1 MKRFVFL
8 LLTSVVVA
16 SMAITLMP
24 KKASAQTNI
33 TGTLAAP
40 VKIVAITNND
50 GTLNS
55 DTDCTASSA
64 ANPFAWIVCPVVSI
78 LGSVLDTTYNELI
91 YPLLVVPPIP
101 LPGQGGNNDKNA
113 YKETYQIWSNFR
125 LIGNV
130 LLIIVLL
137 VVVFGESIGGGLID
151 AYTVKKILPRLLIG
165 AILINLSIY
174 IVAFGIDVTN
184 VVGAGLGNL
193 LQAPFPDSAKQL
205 NFNNNSV
212 LSGGTAGNAAKGTL
226 AIVGTF
232 AALGAAVLA
241 FEWVLLAVIL
251 VPTLLVFFITVV
263 VLMIRSG
270 LIMLLVYTAP
280 VAFALWC
287 LPNTE
292 QYFKKWWSLLFR
304 TLLIFPI
311 IALLFALGNIV
322 SYTVGRAIPDQTL
335 GQFLKVIGI
344 FAPFYLIPFSFQFAG
359 GVIAGAAG
367 LLNKRVAKPLTGMA
381 TGAAGKRGRM
391 NMGKL
396 ASGSHPWVPASVN
409 RRAAGLASGRKG
421 RFGFGSRGARAIEA
435 KQEAAARKRA
445 QEDDFKD
452 LSMNPEAAAI
462 QALAGGSRDGARR
475 ARATLQQ
482 AAIDKHVQANGGVA
496 DVDTV
501 RNIQEQWQSAED
513 EAANLGFNDENT
525 RAAMQLGAAAQGAS
539 DSGVSATSLDGLLST
554 SADAVSTNPD
564 KLKGGFKYNA
574 KQNGDLYL
582 GHGGNVGNIF
592 QDHDAQAILGS
603 RPASIKAII
612 GDLHQTASDTTR
624 PLPERQAAVDRL
636 AALRDSSREASTKA
650 TDLSKQNLQGALD
663 SLQQGGAGAGWRPS

>member
-8 LLTSVVVA
+8 LLTSVVMA
-16 SMAITLMP
+16 SMAISLMP
-24 KKASAQTNI
+24 EKASAQTS
-33 TGTLAAP
+33 LSSSLSAP
-40 VKIVAITNND
+40 VKTVAITNND

-64 ANPFAWIVCPVVSI
+64 ANPFAWIVCPIVSI

-101 LPGQGGNNDKNA
+101 LPGQGGNNDKNT

-151 AYTVKKILPRLLIG
+151 AYTARKILPRLLIG

-193 LQAPFPDSAKQL
+193 LQAPFPDSARQL
-205 NFNNNSV
+205 NFNNNAV

-226 AIVGTF
+226 AVVGTF
-232 AALGAAVLA
+232 VALGAAVKA
-241 FEWVLLAVIL
+241 FEWTLLAFII
-251 VPTLLVFFITVV
+251 VPTVLVFFITVV

-292 QYFKKWWSLLFR
+292 QYFKKWWNLLFR

-311 IALLFALGNIV
+311 VALLFALGNII

-359 GVIAGAAG
+359 GMIAGAAG
-367 LLNKRVAKPLTGMA
+367 LLNKRVSAPAMGRLNKAGQSALAKQRLPQWLDRSKLISGGLNEDRGGIRGGMA
-381 TGAAGKRGRM
+381 KLSNKTIGNARAVVKGKGFRGRIAAGKKNIATAAATREEELAKKSAGYREM
-391 NMGKL
+391 MKDERAVTLAAVSGGTIAGARSQIDKL
-396 ASGSHPWVPASVN
+396 VQSDP
-409 RRAAGLASGRKG
+409 KKEK
-421 RFGFGSRGARAIEA
+421 SRGSWESALATLQANEMNTA
-435 KQEAAARKRA
+435 LSSVALKEGVAM
-445 QEDDFKD
+445 DGFKALPGID
-452 LSMNPEAAAI
+452 PEAAKELVQEASVK
-462 QALAGGSRDGARR
+462 LSPGDGGASVQGAFTFNAKSGERP
-475 ARATLQQ
+475 
-482 AAIDKHVQANGGVA
+482 
-496 DVDTV
+496 
-501 RNIQEQWQSAED
+501 E
-513 EAANLGFNDENT
+513 LGFPMVKDADGNDTKEIDYV
-525 RAAMQLGAAAQGAS
+525 AGYKVVGSEVLLKAS
-539 DSGVSATSLDGLLST
+539 
-554 SADAVSTNPD
+554 
-564 KLKGGFKYNA
+564 
-574 KQNGDLYL
+574 
-582 GHGGNVGNIF
+582 
-592 QDHDAQAILGS
+592 
-603 RPASIKAII
+603 PASARKIIDEIKDKAPELIPTLKNDALEIQGKGVKPETAEYI
-612 GDLHQTASDTTR
+612 GQL
-624 PLPERQAAVDRL
+624 
-636 AALRDSSREASTKA
+636 
-650 TDLSKQNLQGALD
+650 
-663 SLQQGGAGAGWRPS
+663 

>member
-8 LLTSVVVA
+8 LLTSVVMA
-16 SMAITLMP
+16 SMAISLMP
-24 KKASAQTNI
+24 EKASAQTS
-33 TGTLAAP
+33 LSSSLSAP
-40 VKIVAITNND
+40 VKTVAITNND

-64 ANPFAWIVCPVVSI
+64 ANPFAWIVCPIVSI

-125 LIGNV
+125 LVGNV

-151 AYTVKKILPRLLIG
+151 AYTARKILPRLLIG

-193 LQAPFPDSAKQL
+193 LQAPFPDSARQL

-212 LSGGTAGNAAKGTL
+212 LSGGTVGNAAKGS
-226 AIVGTF
+226 AAFVGTF
-232 AALGAAVLA
+232 VALGAAVVA
-241 FEWVLLAVIL
+241 FEWTLLAFII
-251 VPTLLVFFITVV
+251 VPTVLVFFITVV

-311 IALLFALGNIV
+311 VALLFALGNII

-359 GVIAGAAG
+359 GMIAGAAG
-367 LLNKRVAKPLTGMA
+367 LLNKRVSAPAMGRVNKAGQNALAQQRLQKRMDKSKYLNGGLDENQGGLRGKAAKGYNKTFGNA
-381 TGAAGKRGRM
+381 
-391 NMGKL
+391 
-396 ASGSHPWVPASVN
+396 
-409 RRAAGLASGRKG
+409 RAAIKGRGVKGRLASGR
-421 RFGFGSRGARAIEA
+421 SRLREAAATRAEEAAKSPAFREMLKDEKRIALAAASGGTIKGARQFMVDNNLVGNEQWESALSAVQGAKLDSAMAEAAIGESAKNGNKALTDTENGNLGMSADAANAVIETSAKTMSPTDGGGAIYGTYKFAAKSGERPELGFPMRTVKDANGNDVLDADGNPKKEIDYVAGYKVVGSEVLLKAHPESAEKIITAIEA
-435 KQEAAARKRA
+435 EGDPTMIEALKQ
-445 QEDDFKD
+445 D
-452 LSMNPEAAAI
+452 
-462 QALAGGSRDGARR
+462 
-475 ARATLQQ
+475 
-482 AAIDKHVQANGGVA
+482 
-496 DVDTV
+496 
-501 RNIQEQWQSAED
+501 
-513 EAANLGFNDENT
+513 
-525 RAAMQLGAAAQGAS
+525 
-539 DSGVSATSLDGLLST
+539 
-554 SADAVSTNPD
+554 
-564 KLKGGFKYNA
+564 
-574 KQNGDLYL
+574 
-582 GHGGNVGNIF
+582 
-592 QDHDAQAILGS
+592 
-603 RPASIKAII
+603 
-612 GDLHQTASDTTR
+612 
-624 PLPERQAAVDRL
+624 
-636 AALRDSSREASTKA
+636 ALRMPGKPETKA
-650 TDLSKQNLQGALD
+650 RI
-663 SLQQGGAGAGWRPS
+663 AGL

>member
-8 LLTSVVVA
+8 LLTSVIVA
-16 SMAITLMP
+16 SMAVTLMP
-24 KKASAQTNI
+24 EKASAQTNL

-165 AILINLSIY
+165 AVLINLSIY

-232 AALGAAVLA
+232 AALGAAVAA
-241 FEWVLLAVIL
+241 FEWVLLAIIL

-311 IALLFALGNIV
+311 VALLFALGNIV

-367 LLNKRVAKPLTGMA
+367 LLNKRVAKPAMGRLNKAGQAALAKQRLPQALDRSKIISGGLNEKQGGVRGGMA
-381 TGAAGKRGRM
+381 KLSNKTIGNARAVVKGKGLIGRI
-391 NMGKL
+391 
-396 ASGSHPWVPASVN
+396 ASGKKNIAT
-409 RRAAGLASGRKG
+409 AAATREEELAKKSAGYREMMKDEKAVTLAAMSGG
-421 RFGFGSRGARAIEA
+421 TISGARDWMRRSGNTGSQWE
-435 KQEAAARKRA
+435 
-445 QEDDFKD
+445 
-452 LSMNPEAAAI
+452 S
-462 QALAGGSRDGARR
+462 AL
-475 ARATLQQ
+475 ATLQ
-482 AAIDKHVQANGGVA
+482 ANELNTALASVALKEGVA
-496 DVDTV
+496 
-501 RNIQEQWQSAED
+501 
-513 EAANLGFNDENT
+513 
-525 RAAMQLGAAAQGAS
+525 
-539 DSGVSATSLDGLLST
+539 
-554 SADAVSTNPD
+554 AD
-564 KLKGGFKYNA
+564 GFKALPGLDA
-574 KQNGDLYL
+574 K
-582 GHGGNVGNIF
+582 
-592 QDHDAQAILGS
+592 DAKDMVA
-603 RPASIKAII
+603 
-612 GDLHQTASDTTR
+612 
-624 PLPERQAAVDRL
+624 
-636 AALRDSSREASTKA
+636 EASTK
-650 TDLSKQNLQGALD
+650 LSPGD
-663 SLQQGGAGAGWRPS
+663 GGASVRGAFTFNAKSGERPELGFPMIKDAAGNDTTEIDYVAGYKVVGSEVLLRANPESARKILDEIKIKAPELIPTLKNDAAEIQGKGVKPETAEYISRL

>member
-1 MKRFVFL
+1 
-8 LLTSVVVA
+8 
-16 SMAITLMP
+16 
-24 KKASAQTNI
+24 
-33 TGTLAAP
+33 
-40 VKIVAITNND
+40 
-50 GTLNS
+50 
-55 DTDCTASSA
+55 
-64 ANPFAWIVCPVVSI
+64 
-78 LGSVLDTTYNELI
+78 
-91 YPLLVVPPIP
+91 VPPIP

-193 LQAPFPDSAKQL
+193 LQAPFPDSAKEL

-212 LSGGTAGNAAKGTL
+212 LSGGTAGNYVKGSAAF
-226 AIVGTF
+226 VGTF
-232 AALGAAVLA
+232 VALGAAVAA
-241 FEWVLLAVIL
+241 FEWVLLAIIL

-359 GVIAGAAG
+359 GVIGGIAG
-367 LLNKRVAKPLTGMA
+367 LLNKRVAKPAMGRLSRSGQKKLAEQRLPQRLDRSKLISGGLDEDRGGVRGGLAKLSNKTIGNARAVVKGKGLKLKGRIQSGKSNIESAKTSREEEVIKKTPVYRDMMKSPEAVTLAAMSGGTVKGARDWMNREGHTGDA
-381 TGAAGKRGRM
+381 KWENALGILQG
-391 NMGKL
+391 GKL
-396 ASGSHPWVPASVN
+396 STALSSVALKEGI
-409 RRAAGLASGRKG
+409 AADGIK
-421 RFGFGSRGARAIEA
+421 ARPDLDAA
-435 KQEAAARKRA
+435 KAEKYVEEAAAKLSPG
-445 QEDDFKD
+445 DKGKGLVGDFKFNAKSGLRPE
-452 LSMNPEAAAI
+452 LSTENIQGNGINYVEVYKNVGSEAVLKANPKAAKEIIDAV
-462 QALAGGSRDGARR
+462 ASAVATEPELL
-475 ARATLQQ
+475 ATL
-482 AAIDKHVQANGGVA
+482 K
-496 DVDTV
+496 
-501 RNIQEQWQSAED
+501 
-513 EAANLGFNDENT
+513 NDALEI
-525 RAAMQLGAAAQGAS
+525 QGA
-539 DSGVSATSLDGLLST
+539 GVKPENAEYI
-554 SADAVSTNPD
+554 
-564 KLKGGFKYNA
+564 LK
-574 KQNGDLYL
+574 Q
-582 GHGGNVGNIF
+582 
-592 QDHDAQAILGS
+592 
-603 RPASIKAII
+603 
-612 GDLHQTASDTTR
+612 
-624 PLPERQAAVDRL
+624 
-636 AALRDSSREASTKA
+636 
-650 TDLSKQNLQGALD
+650 
-663 SLQQGGAGAGWRPS
+663 